1 MTVAFFDLDRTVIDL
16 NSGTSWLKM
25 EWREGRVSTRDAVW
39 AASVLARYALG
50 QGALEEAYDAA
61 VAKYAG
67 VPEVEISD
75 RTRAWFFRDIAHR
88 VRPGA
93 RRAIAK
99 HRAAGD
105 RLVIATSS
113 SVYAAGA
120 AREAYGF
127 DDVVASSF
135 EVAPDGRFTGRLASS
150 AYGKAKADR
159 AAEWASARAID
170 LSTCTFYTD
179 SITDLALMERV
190 GRPVA
195 VNPDRPLRRMATQRG
210 WSIED
215 WQTSNA

>member
-16 NSGTSWLKM
+16 NSGTSWLRM
-25 EWREGRVSTRDAVW
+25 EWREGRVSTRDALWGV
-39 AASVLARYALG
+39 SVLARYALG
-50 QGALEEAYDAA
+50 HGALEEAYDAA
-61 VAKYAG
+61 VATYAG
-67 VPEVEISD
+67 VHESEISD
-75 RTRAWFFRDIAHR
+75 RTRTWFFRDIAHR

-93 RRAIAK
+93 RQAIAK

-113 SVYAAGA
+113 SIYAAGA

-127 DDVVASSF
+127 DDIVASSF
-135 EVAPDGRFTGRLASS
+135 EVASDGRFTGRVASS

-159 AAEWASARAID
+159 AAEWASKAAID
-170 LSTCTFYTD
+170 LSACTFYTD

-195 VNPDRPLRRMATQRG
+195 INPDRPLRRLAAARG
-210 WSIED
+210 WAIED
-215 WQTSNA
+215 WRTSDA